1 MLPLFIVEAQK
12 EREGTEGTQGK
23 SVGCELM
30 WSGTV
35 VSLFHV
41 FSAFCGGIYPGT
53 QNAVRP
59 SPSCCFSHTAT
70 AIATATAT
78 ATATVTGYRLPATLE
93 PAIGTEGTEGTLQ
106 L

>member
-30 WSGTV
+30 WSVTV
-35 VSLFHV
+35 VSLFQV
-41 FSAFCGGIYPGT
+41 FSAFCGGIYPGI
-53 QNAVRP
+53 QNAVRLFP
-59 SPSCCFSHTAT
+59 VCCFSHTAT
-70 AIATATAT
+70 ATAAATATAT
-78 ATATVTGYRLPATLE
+78 ATAIVTGYRLQATLA
-93 PAIGTEGTEGTLQ
+93 PAIGTEGTLQ